1 MNNLINVLRIITTM
15 FLFVVLGLLVYADE
29 TQEQQVERLIKLLQ
43 DQNGDVR
50 KNAASTLGSIGEG
63 AMNAVPALIQLL
75 QDQVS
80 NHLAPHSLTGPKG

>member
-50 KNAASTLGSIGEG
+50 KNAASTF
-63 AMNAVPALIQLL
+63 
-75 QDQVS
+75 
-80 NHLAPHSLTGPKG
+80 

>member
-1 MNNLINVLRIITTM
+1 MIINVLRIITTM
-15 FLFVVLGLLVYADE
+15 FLFVVLGLLVYTDE
-29 TQEQQVERLIKLLQ
+29 TQEQQVKRLIKLLQ
-43 DQNGDVR
+43 GQNGDVR